1 MIQFLIAPDFP
12 PQYFAGWH
20 LLNTRLHR
28 QTHTAIHLQ
37 TPASAQEEQALIAS
51 GTVDIIYANP
61 FDAAQ
66 LVRDM
71 GYLPLVRPVNK
82 PDEMVIATAAKQP
95 LQTLADIKPDMR
107 VLHTENRDVKLI
119 GLRLLEAVDLN
130 EDNLQW
136 LEVDAFQAVARHLID
151 GDAEVGFF
159 LASAYQGLSS
169 LTLNQLHTLMESKIT
184 DISHVLLLHPR
195 HSAQQAQLRRAFL
208 EMGNDVAGKM
218 VLEDLGLPE
227 GFETLTQEDAEFMID
242 LMETLLD

>member
-1 MIQFLIAPDFP
+1 M
-12 PQYFAGWH
+12 
-20 LLNTRLHR
+20 
-28 QTHTAIHLQ
+28 
-37 TPASAQEEQALIAS
+37 
-51 GTVDIIYANP
+51 
-61 FDAAQ
+61 
-66 LVRDM
+66 
-71 GYLPLVRPVNK
+71 
-82 PDEMVIATAAKQP
+82 IATAANQP
-95 LQTLADIKPDMR
+95 LQTLEDIKPDMR

-169 LTLNQLHTLMESKIT
+169 LTLNQLRTLMESKIT

-195 HSAQQAQLRRAFL
+195 HSAQQEKLRSAFL
-208 EMGNDVAGKM
+208 EMGNDAAGQM